1 MPWEPGHNLGF
12 SNAAQTW
19 LPVGHETSDTVAVQR
34 TDPGSHL
41 HAVRALIAMR
51 RALPALPDAVTWPDT
66 PDELVAF
73 VRGDHLF
80 VLNVADGPIGWEPGG
95 TWQIVHRTG
104 ADRVPAATT
113 EREIVLS
120 GGEAM
125 VARRI

>member
-1 MPWEPGHNLGF
+1 
-12 SNAAQTW
+12 
-19 LPVGHETSDTVAVQR
+19 
-34 TDPGSHL
+34 
-41 HAVRALIAMR
+41 MR
-51 RALPALPDAVTWPDT
+51 RALPVLPDAVTWPDT

-113 EREIVLS
+113 EEAVLAAFEKCSPRVEVRSPPRRFFGRRESAAASLLPPQPQPR
-120 GGEAM
+120 ALQRH
-125 VARRI
+125 ALK